1 MRRKYTQDFI
11 ACTQLTARRSWPLR
25 GKPHS
30 HITCRCD
37 TLQTER
43 CFWKRQSF
51 GLCFDVQGQ
60 QSRVERDTV
69 QKGLTTHIN
78 DLNSKI
84 KWTQWHW
91 TQFNIWNLSCANL
104 KNLSHKNHSSEC
116 AGKPEWGDMLSHW
129 AVCDLTVIQRALKQ
143 PVCVREVER
152 VCFMNNPEKLLNIYS
167 LSDVPQCHSLIEQRE
182 RDRYS
187 LISPP
192 RRSVCLFVCVRV

>member
-51 GLCFDVQGQ
+51 GLCSDVQGQ

-104 KNLSHKNHSSEC
+104 KICPIKIIAVSVLESPSEVICCPTEPCVILLSYSGPWSSLC
-116 AGKPEWGDMLSHW
+116 
-129 AVCDLTVIQRALKQ
+129 
-143 PVCVREVER
+143 VCVR
-152 VCFMNNPEKLLNIYS
+152 
-167 LSDVPQCHSLIEQRE
+167 
-182 RDRYS
+182 
-187 LISPP
+187 
-192 RRSVCLFVCVRV
+192 